1 MRKMDKKRDNTI
13 VAALTQ
19 VCHTAQEEGNGFQWL
34 THTVNYQNFPD
45 SLTVVCVY
53 DELPAESVKSAMCR
67 LIQSTLAKQAISLP
81 NPARQIQFKQ
91 QTSK

>member
-13 VAALTQ
+13 IAALTQ
-19 VCHTAQEEGNGFQWL
+19 VCHVAQDEGNGFQWL
-34 THTVNYQNFPD
+34 THSVNYQNFPD

-53 DELPAESVKSAMCR
+53 DELPTESVKIAMCH
-67 LIQSTLAKQAISLP
+67 LIQDSLMKQAIPLL